1 MKKNSKKSILLLSI
15 GGGLFICLIS
25 IYLSRNMLLQS
36 ITNKRTTH
44 IEQTYG
50 LQIHYQNLQMKGCSE
65 ITLQG
70 LSIVPNQRDTLL
82 TLQSVNVRLN
92 FWKLLKGNIEV
103 RNVHMNGLAI
113 AFIKRDSAANYDFL
127 FSGHHP
133 EATTEPVIETNYAH
147 RINRILNL
155 IYGFFPENGQLTQ
168 LNITERKDSNFVTVN
183 IPTFTIEN
191 NRFQSTIKIKEDTLT
206 QQWKVAGELNRK
218 VHTLQAELFATEQK
232 KVSLPYINRRFGAEV
247 TFDTLYYS
255 MTKENRTENQLQ
267 LDGTAKVNGL
277 DVFHKALSPEVI
289 HLDRGQ
295 LTYQMNIGKQTLELD
310 STTTVLF
317 NQIKFHPYLR
327 AEKNENQWHFTAATD
342 KSWFPAD
349 ELFSSL
355 PKGLFSNLEG
365 IKTSGELAYHFLL
378 DIDFARL
385 DSLKFESELKEKDFR
400 IIEYGA
406 TSLSKMSEEFIYT
419 AYENG
424 IPVKTFPV
432 GPSWEHFTPLDSISP
447 LLRMSV
453 MQSEDGA
460 FFYHKGFL
468 PDAMREALIYDLQV
482 ERFARGGS
490 TITMQLV
497 KNVFLNRNKNFARKL
512 EEALIVWLIETER
525 LTSKER
531 MYEVYL
537 NIAEWGPLVYG
548 IQEAS
553 AYYFGK
559 RPSQLTTEESIFL
572 ASIIPKPKHFRSSFA
587 ENGRLKENME
597 GYYKLIAGRLAKK
610 GLISEIEADS
620 IRPDIQ
626 VTGDALNSLVG
637 FLFLKNGKKN
647 LGCCC
652 FSNFLKMSFFLLIC
666 RIRSLCWNYCRNCC
680 SYRSCCHGLCSY
692 HYLSDGDWNSKT
704 LNSFPDDD

>member
-50 LQIHYQNLQMKGCSE
+50 LQIHYQNLQMKGCNE
-65 ITLQG
+65 VTLQG
-70 LSIVPNQRDTLL
+70 LSIVPAQRDTLL

-113 AFIKRDSAANYDFL
+113 AFIKRDSVANYDFL
-127 FSGHHP
+127 FSGHRP
-133 EATTEPVIETNYAH
+133 EATTEAVIETNYAH

-155 IYGFFPENGQLTQ
+155 IYGFLPENGQLTQ

-206 QQWKVAGELNRK
+206 QQWEAAGELNRK
-218 VHTLQAELFATEQK
+218 VHTLQAELFATEKK
-232 KVSLPYINRRFGAEV
+232 KVSIPYINRRFGAEV

-255 MTKENRTENQLQ
+255 MTKKNRTENQLQ
-267 LDGTAKVNGL
+267 LDGTAKVSGL

-406 TSLSKMSEEFIYT
+406 TSLSKMSEEFVYT

-626 VTGDALNSLVG
+626 VTGDARNSLAG
-637 FLFLKNGKKN
+637 ETPE
-647 LGCCC
+647 
-652 FSNFLKMSFFLLIC
+652 SS
-666 RIRSLCWNYCRNCC
+666 SP
-680 SYRSCCHGLCSY
+680 
-692 HYLSDGDWNSKT
+692 T
-704 LNSFPDDD
+704 AEEQ

>member
-206 QQWKVAGELNRK
+206 QQWKAAGELNRK
-218 VHTLQAELFATEQK
+218 VHTLQAELFATEKK
-232 KVSLPYINRRFGAEV
+232 KVSLPYINRRFGVEV

-267 LDGTAKVNGL
+267 LDGKAKVSGL

-406 TSLSKMSEEFIYT
+406 TSLSKMSEEFVYT

-424 IPVKTFPV
+424 LPVRTFPV

-512 EEALIVWLIETER
+512 EEALIVWLI
-525 LTSKER
+525 
-531 MYEVYL
+531 
-537 NIAEWGPLVYG
+537 
-548 IQEAS
+548 
-553 AYYFGK
+553 
-559 RPSQLTTEESIFL
+559 
-572 ASIIPKPKHFRSSFA
+572 
-587 ENGRLKENME
+587 
-597 GYYKLIAGRLAKK
+597 
-610 GLISEIEADS
+610 
-620 IRPDIQ
+620 
-626 VTGDALNSLVG
+626 
-637 FLFLKNGKKN
+637 
-647 LGCCC
+647 
-652 FSNFLKMSFFLLIC
+652 
-666 RIRSLCWNYCRNCC
+666 
-680 SYRSCCHGLCSY
+680 
-692 HYLSDGDWNSKT
+692 
-704 LNSFPDDD
+704 